1 MSAGE
6 GGDIPARRDEGEARL
21 RDVLDVMIAVSEKM
35 DRWER
40 EGVPAAD
47 PHRAVS
53 SCQTKKR

>member
-6 GGDIPARRDEGEARL
+6 GGDIPARLDEVEARL
-21 RDVLDVMIAVSEKM
+21 PVVLDVMIVVSEKM

-53 SCQTKKR
+53 S